1 GRDRRDD
8 RSGGVDDGQAR
19 DLARA
24 QGAVVQTHL
33 VKSARE
39 VGRCAPWV
47 AREAEA
53 GGRRGG
59 AGGAGP
65 GACGLLHAIHVQSA
79 ARGVHDEGDVVPR
92 AIGEPRGGQG
102 AAGAVPDVV
111 GGIPEIP
118 RTEAAAVDEDLV
130 AVEGGG
136 EVLVDDTVQAGVSG
150 FDPGREREREGVES
164 RSARD
169 VDVVIDAVEGE
180 ALADPAGDPGGTV
193 DEGAVEAVAGRVGGQ
208 GAAPVVELP
217 VGDGARGGRGRRRL
231 QCSEGEVTGGRQ
243 VAGGVSGLHA
253 IVAESGRREARQAQA
268 VRRGHRRAQ
277 GRTGPVAGGLAILD
291 LRVGGLVGRPG
302 DGGSGGGDGGRL
314 GGGDQRR
321 GDVAVR
327 DGDGGRNRCRRV
339 ARGVAGH
346 GGQGV
351 GAV

>member
-92 AIGEPRGGQG
+92 AIGEPRGG
-102 AAGAVPDVV
+102 
-111 GGIPEIP
+111 
-118 RTEAAAVDEDLV
+118 
-130 AVEGGG
+130 
-136 EVLVDDTVQAGVSG
+136 
-150 FDPGREREREGVES
+150 
-164 RSARD
+164 
-169 VDVVIDAVEGE
+169 
-180 ALADPAGDPGGTV
+180 
-193 DEGAVEAVAGRVGGQ
+193 EGAVEAVAGRVGGQ

-217 VGDGARGGRGRRRL
+217 IGDGARGGRGRRRL